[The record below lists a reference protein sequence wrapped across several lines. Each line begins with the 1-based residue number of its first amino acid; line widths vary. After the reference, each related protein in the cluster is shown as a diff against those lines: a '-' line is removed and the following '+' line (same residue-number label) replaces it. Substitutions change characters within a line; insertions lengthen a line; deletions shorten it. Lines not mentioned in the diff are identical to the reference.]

1 MTYINVRIHIRT
13 VHVITYPSKYLGR
26 TVFTQLYTPAYYA
39 EGGISVN
46 KSALIILIKLQCH
59 HVYIYFF
66 ISSYPWQ
73 TTMDQIFQLNII
85 PLRRPFL
92 TLIYR
97 NDIHRYGLYH
107 VRVSSQG
114 QNNDFF
120 FIRNL
125 VTQNFSGI

>member
-1 MTYINVRIHIRT
+1 MPSRVHLFFYIAISP
-13 VHVITYPSKYLGR
+13 YPR
-26 TVFTQLYTPAYYA
+26 
-39 EGGISVN
+39 
-46 KSALIILIKLQCH
+46 
-59 HVYIYFF
+59 
-66 ISSYPWQ
+66 Q

-85 PLRRPFL
+85 PPRRPFS

-120 FIRNL
+120 Y
-125 VTQNFSGI
+125 